1 MSSSKPYKPRKIKVQ
16 VFYCSSVRKQY
27 NLSEEEA
34 SFEKRSDALE
44 LDANHRRGVKVIEGL
59 EVELF

>member
-1 MSSSKPYKPRKIKVQ
+1 MRV
-16 VFYCSSVRKQY
+16 QY
-27 NLSEEEA
+27 NLSKEEA

-44 LDANHRRGVKVIEGL
+44 FDANHRRGVKVIKGL